1 VVRSAAATV
10 AALSTAIAAA
20 HHTPS
25 PSASS
30 RVNGYTPACDA
41 MRIQPRYH
49 ASRGGQCASRELLG
63 SFGRQLL
70 NDLRE
75 TGHIALG
82 CAHLRPRS
90 RHMQQISGQ
99 YRKLVFFSPNKCSV
113 LI

>member
-1 VVRSAAATV
+1 MVRSAAATV

-30 RVNGYTPACDA
+30 QVNGSTPACDA
-41 MRIQPRYH
+41 KRIHSRCH

-70 NDLRE
+70 TDWRE
-75 TGHIALG
+75 A
-82 CAHLRPRS
+82 R
-90 RHMQQISGQ
+90 
-99 YRKLVFFSPNKCSV
+99 
-113 LI
+113 